1 MVGEEL
7 ARNAII
13 SVILASLGIMVYIAF
28 RFEYLFGIAAIVG
41 LIHDALF
48 VLMIFSLFQIEI
60 NIKRHKRCP
69 LKEELVLMLELTYNE
84 SF

>member
-60 NIKRHKRCP
+60 NIPFIPWKK
-69 LKEELVLMLELTYNE
+69 
-84 SF
+84 S